1 MRSRLSGVYL
11 AVGKLA
17 DITFDLKRI
26 FFDISLVRK
35 FEEAIFRLALR
46 FFNSIF
52 RLPWR
57 IVVEISFN
65 CRANASKYRSKV
77 RRYFEENK
85 ARNSSKFA
93 LITFAQYCTSEF
105 RAHSVRGA
113 STSKAK
119 AKGLSCKEIM
129 EIAKWRKESTFR
141 RHYLREVACNK
152 QAQDSFQAVVLQ
164 G

>member
-11 AVGKLA
+11 EVGKLV
-17 DITFDLKRI
+17 DNTFDLKRI

-35 FEEAIFRLALR
+35 FEETIFRLALR
-46 FFNSIF
+46 FFDSIF

-65 CRANASKYRSKV
+65 YCANTSKYRSKV

-93 LITFAQYCTSEF
+93 LITFAQYCNS
-105 RAHSVRGA
+105 AILGLLSVGYF
-113 STSKAK
+113 TTN
-119 AKGLSCKEIM
+119 EI
-129 EIAKWRKESTFR
+129 RQLFHRTFM
-141 RHYLREVACNK
+141 
-152 QAQDSFQAVVLQ
+152 QDIVTMFKDL
-164 G
+164 